1 MNEVGTPSV
10 SRQAALSSEAR
21 PNSMRQNRTLFVAYW
36 ALTALHLTPLLF
48 WPIPRSADLINHWA
62 RLTLVGMSPA
72 DPLNAYYTYS
82 LGFIPNLAVDLIYA
96 AAQPVLSPLT
106 TIQLAWIASI
116 LLPASG
122 VWRLNRA
129 LFGEPQYAVLLA
141 PLLVYNVVV
150 VIGLVNFGLGLGL
163 ALNAVALWLTLD
175 RSRTGVRALVFNA
188 AGVALFFCHIGAYA
202 LFAGTVW
209 LIEAAPRE
217 GDDARGWLWRCLQAP
232 LFFGLAAALWL
243 LTTPIDDRMT
253 YAPPFALL
261 RYVAAFWSGDARSD
275 LLALVGFAALAG
287 FGLLRRHL
295 RISPKMALPLAGLVV
310 GLALIPSSWGAGSL
324 LAARLNV
331 FVFFLAVGSLK
342 WRPGGGD
349 FVMAPALATTFCVL
363 RIAFAV
369 PEWAAYEKAVGEFR
383 KEIAVIQPGQ
393 RVLVVAPPAG
403 ACTGGGV
410 ALRLTFDQHLANFVI
425 IDRRAMASSL
435 FTGRGMQPVQLRDPS
450 FARVPWDAIDASLL
464 RRGRS
469 PWNRRRLGG
478 LARTIQRRR
487 RHARRLRVATGGQ
500 RLEEHCARRYRGY
513 LRHCFNSAVS
523 AQWGGRRHPPV
534 IRAAVSVTNR
544 ILAAIAPTPAHPPLV
559 RTPAPMSM
567 TEA

>member
-1 MNEVGTPSV
+1 VSDVETRRV
-10 SRQAALSSEAR
+10 SRRAALSTEAR
-21 PNSMRQNRTLFVAYW
+21 PQTIRQNRTIFVAYW
-36 ALTALHLTPLLF
+36 ALTVLHLTPLLI

-72 DPLNAYYTYS
+72 DPLNAYYTYR
-82 LGFIPNLAVDLIYA
+82 LGVIPNLAVDLIYVVA
-96 AAQPVLSPLT
+96 SPVLSPLT

-129 LFGEPQYAVLLA
+129 LFGETQYAVLLA
-141 PLLVYNVVV
+141 PLLAYNVIV

-163 ALNAVALWLTLD
+163 ALHAVALWLTLY
-175 RSRTGVRALVFNA
+175 RSKTFVRALVFNA

-209 LIEAAPRE
+209 LIEAAPRK
-217 GDDARGWLWRCLQAP
+217 GDNAKDWLWRCLQAP
-232 LFFGLAAALWL
+232 LFFGLAAAPWL
-243 LTTPIDDRMT
+243 LTTPIDDRLT

-261 RYVAAFWSGDARSD
+261 RYVAAFWSGDAQSD
-275 LLALVGFAALAG
+275 LLALTGFAALVG
-287 FGLLRRHL
+287 FGLLRRNL

-349 FVMAPALATTFCVL
+349 TIMAPALVATFGIL
-363 RIAFAV
+363 RIALAV
-369 PEWAAYEKAVGEFR
+369 PEWSAYEKAVGDFR
-383 KEIAVIQPGQ
+383 REIAVIQPGQ
-393 RVLVVAPPAG
+393 RVLVVAPPAVE
-403 ACTGGGV
+403 CTGGGV

-435 FTGRGMQPVQLRDPS
+435 FTGRGMQPVQFRDPS
-450 FARVPWDAIDASLL
+450 FARVPWDAIDASFLKEGA
-464 RRGRS
+464 RGQTGADGRARS
-469 PWNRRRLGG
+469 GKAMADWRERFNIVAAMHGSCGWRPEDAEL
-478 LARTIQRRR
+478 QR
-487 RHARRLRVATGGQ
+487 
-500 RLEEHCARRYRGY
+500 
-513 LRHCFNSAVS
+513 
-523 AQWGGRRHPPV
+523 
-534 IRAAVSVTNR
+534 
-544 ILAAIAPTPAHPPLV
+544 IASGETADIYTV
-559 RTPAPMSM
+559 VPAPAPPRRK
-567 TEA
+567 EADPHP